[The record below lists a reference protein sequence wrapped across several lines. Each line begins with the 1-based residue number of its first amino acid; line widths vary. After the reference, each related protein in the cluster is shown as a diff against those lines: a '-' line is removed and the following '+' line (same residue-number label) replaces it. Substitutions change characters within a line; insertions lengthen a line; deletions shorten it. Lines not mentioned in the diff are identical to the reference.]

1 MGHSRRRLHRRR
13 QLVGIMVG
21 LSAAV
26 AVVVAAFLLAR
37 SQRGVVDDVEA
48 LAEQREAAA
57 ARETVAES
65 TLQGSTITQGRVLE
79 AASHL
84 RGDPKGAIAD
94 ARRMLEEDPRSQEAL
109 DLLTLAYDRVRALG
123 LSQAEEATLREEE
136 IDDYRRVLRR
146 NPDWPEVLF
155 RSSFHRLALQRLR
168 PGDSAQAQAAVSELR
183 RLIDTLEARGAVQDL
198 PAAHNQLGRA
208 YRHLGDAVGLKRG
221 PSSEIER
228 FYALALA
235 RFRTVLGLD
244 PNRVDA
250 LGETV
255 LVYQATKAFDQA
267 RDAVASHL
275 PKITSAEAR
284 AKAFEM
290 LGALY
295 IQLGKSDQAIE
306 TFHAALEV
314 DDSLQGAY
322 LYLSQLY
329 SERGSMQQAEE
340 TLRVGLRT
348 QPRFLEAHLQLAQLL
363 QQQSRFADAIT
374 SLETALQIDP
384 SEAMFMGA
392 GGAAAAPSRNLYRN
406 RLYYSAAASIAW
418 LYLENAH
425 EPKKALAAVDRARQ
439 YEEAEPHLLDTLGWI
454 YHALGDDERAVAT
467 LQSAAMR
474 ESFPA
479 VHYHLAQI
487 YRKQG
492 RLEMAKHE
500 VQESLRSGL
509 EFEDRQDAERLNRYL
524 DEQLTSRTAA
534 KNTSALPR

>member
-1 MGHSRRRLHRRR
+1 
-13 QLVGIMVG
+13 
-21 LSAAV
+21 
-26 AVVVAAFLLAR
+26 
-37 SQRGVVDDVEA
+37 
-48 LAEQREAAA
+48 
-57 ARETVAES
+57 
-65 TLQGSTITQGRVLE
+65 
-79 AASHL
+79 
-84 RGDPKGAIAD
+84 
-94 ARRMLEEDPRSQEAL
+94 
-109 DLLTLAYDRVRALG
+109 
-123 LSQAEEATLREEE
+123 
-136 IDDYRRVLRR
+136 
-146 NPDWPEVLF
+146 
-155 RSSFHRLALQRLR
+155 
-168 PGDSAQAQAAVSELR
+168 
-183 RLIDTLEARGAVQDL
+183 
-198 PAAHNQLGRA
+198 
-208 YRHLGDAVGLKRG
+208 
-221 PSSEIER
+221 
-228 FYALALA
+228 
-235 RFRTVLGLD
+235 
-244 PNRVDA
+244 
-250 LGETV
+250 
-255 LVYQATKAFDQA
+255 
-267 RDAVASHL
+267 
-275 PKITSAEAR
+275 
-284 AKAFEM
+284 
-290 LGALY
+290 
-295 IQLGKSDQAIE
+295 
-306 TFHAALEV
+306 
-314 DDSLQGAY
+314 
-322 LYLSQLY
+322 
-329 SERGSMQQAEE
+329 MQQAEE

-392 GGAAAAPSRNLYRN
+392 GGAAVAPSRNLYRN